1 METSTIKNIQVLDKI
16 KLSGQFMRNSNITAS
31 EAITL
36 VKNLIASNSFTL
48 SDYDVYWLKN
58 SPYISFDILEKSQ
71 YDYNGSSRS
80 KLNSDNNIENKLG
93 LTESEKW
100 FNSLSK
106 EEKSYVQELS
116 LFFNPSMIACG

>member
-1 METSTIKNIQVLDKI
+1 METSTIENIQVLDII
-16 KLSGQFMRNSNITAS
+16 KLSGQFMRNTNITAS
-31 EAITL
+31 EAITF
-36 VKNLIASNSFTL
+36 VKNLMESNSFTL

-58 SPYISFDILEKSQ
+58 SPYISFDVIEKPQ

-100 FNSLSK
+100 FNSLSE
-106 EEKSYVQELS
+106 EEKTHIKELS
-116 LFFNPSMIACG
+116 SFFNPPAYAG

>member
-1 METSTIKNIQVLDKI
+1 METSTIDNIQVLDKI
-16 KLSGQFMRNSNITAS
+16 KLSGQFMRNNNITAS
-31 EAITL
+31 EAIKI
-36 VKNLIASNSFTL
+36 VKNLIDSNSFTL

-58 SPYISFDILEKSQ
+58 SPYISFDVIEKPQ

-100 FNSLSK
+100 FNTLSE
-106 EEKSYVQELS
+106 EEKERVKELS
-116 LFFNPSMIACG
+116 SFFNPPAYAG